1 MKSGRVIA
9 APTEG
14 DVEDAAYSIG
24 GGLGLSSSPII
35 AVTTGVGRFEPPTE
49 GVLGD
54 VQTRG
59 VIDSVAGVEGVGIV
73 PSAVTLISLDLMASS
88 IDARTRTGSF
98 SESSHAVSA
107 LFQAAS
113 CKFSNPTHFDVR
125 SCIDTPT
132 GGFYARDQL
141 EQRDQG

>member
-14 DVEDAAYSIG
+14 DVVDAACSIG

-35 AVTTGVGRFEPPTE
+35 AVTIGVGRFEPPTE

-59 VIDSVAGVEGVGIV
+59 VIDSVAGVEGVGI
-73 PSAVTLISLDLMASS
+73 TLCRHTNLL
-88 IDARTRTGSF
+88 GSYG
-98 SESSHAVSA
+98 
-107 LFQAAS
+107 LF
-113 CKFSNPTHFDVR
+113 D
-125 SCIDTPT
+125 
-132 GGFYARDQL
+132 
-141 EQRDQG
+141 